1 MSSDIDEAKQA
12 YLEYM
17 EGSVAA
23 FAPGRIEF
31 LGNHLDYNGG
41 LVLGAAIDA
50 GIYALATPRK
60 DTSVRLFS
68 ESFEDAVV
76 ETNLSDFSRLEGK
89 QSWANYCLGV
99 LKVMQDAEMAPL
111 SGFSLT
117 LTTNL
122 PVSVGLS
129 SSAALELAT
138 ALVFSQLAGQE
149 LNRKDLVKF
158 CRKAENEFVGM
169 PCGILDQATSAFG
182 KKDHLVL
189 IDCKTESV
197 SSLPMPAE
205 SQLWIFDSGIKH
217 DLIDS
222 HYATRN
228 EECQEA
234 LRLIRKLEPSL
245 TCLAQAG
252 EKLVEKA
259 NLTGQIRKRALHVVR
274 EQERVLSFQKG
285 LSENARLRDLGGL
298 LTDSH
303 HSSSELFENSCPEL
317 DALVQS
323 LVGHDQVL
331 GARLTGGGFGGAVLA
346 WTTTEFQQTDTDMI
360 ANSYEK
366 QFGHRPAAHCFSPSK
381 GASIEDWK
389 KAKG

>member
-1 MSSDIDEAKQA
+1 MSKETEEAKQA

-50 GIYALATPRK
+50 GIYALAIPRK
-60 DTSVRLFS
+60 DTVVRLFS

-76 ETNLSDFSRLEGK
+76 ETSLSGFSRQEGK
-89 QSWANYCLGV
+89 KSWANYCLGV
-99 LKVMQDAEMAPL
+99 LKVMQDAEMAPVT
-111 SGFSLT
+111 SFSLT
-117 LTTNL
+117 LTTDL

-149 LNRKDLVKF
+149 LNRKDLVKV

-189 IDCKTESV
+189 IDCETESV

-228 EECQEA
+228 EECKEA
-234 LRLIRKLEPSL
+234 LRLIQKLEPRL
-245 TCLAQAG
+245 TCLAKAD

-259 NLTGQIRKRALHVVR
+259 NLPARIRKRALHVIR

-285 LSENARLRDLGGL
+285 LAEKASLRDLGRL

-303 HSSSELFENSCPEL
+303 NSSSVLFENSCPEL

-323 LVGHDQVL
+323 LVRRDQVL

-346 WTTTEFQQTDTDMI
+346 WTTTEFQQTDADKI
-360 ANSYEK
+360 ASSYEK
-366 QFGHRPAAHCFSPSK
+366 QFGHRPTVHCFSPSK

-389 KAKG
+389 KAKA

>member
-1 MSSDIDEAKQA
+1 
-12 YLEYM
+12 
-17 EGSVAA
+17 
-23 FAPGRIEF
+23 
-31 LGNHLDYNGG
+31 
-41 LVLGAAIDA
+41 
-50 GIYALATPRK
+50 
-60 DTSVRLFS
+60 
-68 ESFEDAVV
+68 
-76 ETNLSDFSRLEGK
+76 LSDFSRQEDK
-89 QSWANYCLGV
+89 KSWANYCLGV
-99 LKVMQDAEMAPL
+99 LKVMQDAEMAPVT
-111 SGFSLT
+111 GFSLT
-117 LTTNL
+117 LTTDL

-138 ALVFSQLAGQE
+138 ALVFSQLTGQE
-149 LNRKDLVKF
+149 LKRKDLVKV

-189 IDCKTESV
+189 IDCETESV

-234 LRLIRKLEPSL
+234 LRLIQDLEPGL
-245 TCLAQAG
+245 TCLAQAD

-259 NLTGQIRKRALHVVR
+259 NLPAQIRKRALHVIH
-274 EQERVLSFQKG
+274 EQERVRSFQKG
-285 LSENARLRDLGGL
+285 LAEKASLRELGRL

-303 HSSSELFENSCPEL
+303 NSSSGLFENSCPEL

-323 LVGHDQVL
+323 LVRHDQVF

-346 WTTTEFQQTDTDMI
+346 WTTTEFQQSEADKI
-360 ANSYEK
+360 ASSYEK
-366 QFGHRPAAHCFSPSK
+366 QFGHRPAVHCFSPSK
-381 GASIEDWK
+381 GASIKDWK
-389 KAKG
+389 QVKG